1 MTTRAELSAAE
12 AYGHGDTPLMRAAL
26 DGNTESVRELIN
38 QGADI
43 NRRDDSGR
51 TALMFAVVNRHYET
65 MKLLLEHG
73 ADVQAKSN
81 EGGTALMG
89 AAMAG
94 ELSMV
99 QALLDKGA
107 DLDARLR
114 ETSDSAATLAAS
126 HGYDDIARLLSQID

>member
-12 AYGHGDTPLMRAAL
+12 GYRHGDTPLMQAAL
-26 DGNTESVRELIN
+26 DGDTESVKALIN

-43 NRRDDSGR
+43 NQKDDNGR
-51 TALMFAVVNRHYET
+51 TALMFAVLNRHYEA
-65 MKLLLEHG
+65 MKVLLEHG
-73 ADVQAKSN
+73 ADVNARSI

-107 DLDARLR
+107 DTHATLS
-114 ETSDSAATLAAS
+114 ETNQSAATLAVS